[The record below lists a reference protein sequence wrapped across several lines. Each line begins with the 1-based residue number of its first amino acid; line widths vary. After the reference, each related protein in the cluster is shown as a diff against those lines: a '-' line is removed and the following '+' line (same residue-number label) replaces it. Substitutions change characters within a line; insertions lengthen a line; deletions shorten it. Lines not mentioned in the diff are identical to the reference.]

1 MILVKLWSTYKMTT
15 SLGCNGWVVL
25 AMVALYLLLV
35 DAHWMIR
42 EWKHEG
48 LSDVFGVSCFVDEIE
63 VEVVRGSK

>member
-1 MILVKLWSTYKMTT
+1 
-15 SLGCNGWVVL
+15 VVL

-48 LSDVFGVSCFVDEIE
+48 LSDVFGVTCFVDEIE